1 MPACRMALPACIIRF
16 VNPPSMRVPTASVAV
31 AADPPRILGVGLL
44 NEAQRQ
50 FDICNACRYCEGLC
64 AVFPALERRS
74 VFSEGDVLFLANLCH
89 DCRSCYDVCP
99 YATPHEFAVDI
110 PPLMSQIREHT
121 YRSYAR
127 PRALGHLLLG
137 PTRGRAWLATLVVV
151 ATVALGL
158 LILGWDRLVAPPAD
172 EAAFYEVIPFLVM
185 TIPASVISGLALFFL
200 GSGMAAFWRDTTNR
214 RADLGSM
221 RSAIQAA
228 FTLRNMHGGGPGCT
242 YPDETPA
249 KSRLVMH
256 SLVFNGFLATFLAT
270 ILAAIWQELLG
281 RLPPYPL
288 LSAPVLIGTV
298 GGVATIVGC
307 IGLLVLRARS
317 RDELETAGA
326 RLLDLD
332 FIALLLLINGSGLA
346 LLALRSTTAMG
357 LLLLLHLALVAAF
370 FVSLPYGKFV
380 HATYRTSALI
390 QDSLEDRTSN

>member
-1 MPACRMALPACIIRF
+1 
-16 VNPPSMRVPTASVAV
+16 MRVPTASVAV

-74 VFSEGDVLFLANLCH
+74 IFTEGDVLYLANLCH
-89 DCRSCYDVCP
+89 DCRSCFDVCP
-99 YATPHEFAVDI
+99 YATPHQFAVDI
-110 PPLMSQIREHT
+110 PPLMSRIREKT
-121 YRSYAR
+121 YQSYAR
-127 PRALGHLLLG
+127 PKALGHLLLG
-137 PTRGRAWLATLVVV
+137 PARGRAWLAALAV
-151 ATVALGL
+151 AVTIALGL

-172 EAAFYEVIPFLVM
+172 EAAFYELIPFMVM
-185 TIPASVISGLALFFL
+185 TIPASVLSGLAVLFL
-200 GSGMAAFWRDTTNR
+200 GAGLLAFWRDTTDR

-221 RSAIQAA
+221 REAMQAA
-228 FTLRNMHGGGPGCT
+228 FSLKNMHGGGPGCT
-242 YPDETPA
+242 YPKEAPA

-270 ILAAIWQELLG
+270 ILAAVWQELLG

-288 LSAPVLIGTV
+288 LSAPVIVGTIG
-298 GGVATIVGC
+298 GIATIAGC
-307 IGLLVLRARS
+307 IGLLVLRAGS
-317 RDELETAGA
+317 RTELETSGA

-332 FIALLLLINGSGLA
+332 FITLLLLINGSGLA

-357 LLLLLHLALVAAF
+357 LLLLVHLALVAAF

-390 QDSLEDRTSN
+390 QDSLEKRTGA

>member
-1 MPACRMALPACIIRF
+1 
-16 VNPPSMRVPTASVAV
+16 MRVPTASAAI

-74 VFSEGDVLFLANLCH
+74 IFTEGDVLFLANLCH

-110 PPLMSQIREHT
+110 PPLMSRIREQT
-121 YRSYAR
+121 YQSYAR
-127 PRALGHLLLG
+127 PKALGPLLLG
-137 PTRGRAWLATLVVV
+137 PARGRAWLALLVVA
-151 ATVALGL
+151 ATVGIGL
-158 LILGWDRLVAPPAD
+158 IMLGWDRLVAPPAD

-185 TIPASVISGLALFFL
+185 TIPASVLSGVALFFL
-200 GSGMAAFWRDTTNR
+200 ASSMAAFWRDTTTGR
-214 RADLGSM
+214 PDRGSLQK
-221 RSAIQAA
+221 AIYAA
-228 FTLRNMHGGGPGCT
+228 FSLKNMQGGGPGCT
-242 YPDETPA
+242 YPQEAPA

-270 ILAAIWQELLG
+270 IIAAIWQEGFG

-288 LSAPVLIGTV
+288 LSAPVIVGTIG
-298 GGVATIVGC
+298 GIATIAGC
-307 IGLLVLRARS
+307 IGLLTLRSGS
-317 RDELETAGA
+317 RTELEAPGT

-332 FIALLLLINGSGLA
+332 FIVLLLLINGSGLA
-346 LLALRSTTAMG
+346 LLAARTTTAMG
-357 LLLLLHLALVAAF
+357 LLLLVHLALVAAF

-390 QDSLEDRTSN
+390 QDSLEDRTGSRYSSPS